1 VAASFGEPMTGSILY
16 LSVNPFETRVAMLEN
31 SRLVSYR
38 AERHRTSSVVGNLY
52 KGRVNRVLPGM
63 QAAFVDIGLAR
74 NAFLYVREAGGILDD
89 FTDIFLAENSDE
101 LQPDPSNS
109 DISDLL
115 RQGQEILVQ
124 VVKDPLGTKGA
135 RLTTHI
141 SLPGRFLVYLPNVR
155 HHGVSRRITDED
167 ERNRLRELVQ
177 DFDAP
182 GGWIVRTAGEDQG
195 PEELEADRDYLLRM
209 WERVQGLAEPARAP
223 TLIHREL
230 STVLRA
236 IRDLFTHAVSEVWI
250 DDEESFEEVLEFL
263 QQSDPNLVP
272 RIKLFRQTTDL
283 MNSFG
288 IDRELEKVLR
298 PKVWLKSGG
307 YLVINQTEALVTIDV
322 NTGKYV
328 GSQTLEDTVFALNR
342 EAAVE
347 IVRQLRL
354 RDLGGI
360 IVIDF
365 IDMED
370 LDHRRSVFDTL
381 AEELTT
387 DPARTQLLP
396 MSDIGLVQL
405 TRKRT
410 RPSLERT
417 LSRECPYCHGSG
429 RIKALPTVCLE
440 IRRELLAAA
449 AGDYGQQ
456 VSLVVHPAV
465 SHYLQG
471 PFRELMRELE
481 EMHGLQI
488 ILRENPLFHEE
499 QYEISE

>member
-1 VAASFGEPMTGSILY
+1 MSNVLF
-16 LSVNPFETRVAMLEN
+16 LSVNPFETRVAVFEN

-38 AERHRTSSVVGNLY
+38 AERHRMSSVVGNLY

-63 QAAFVDIGLAR
+63 QAAFVDIGLHR

-89 FTDIFLAENSDE
+89 FTDIFLAEDE
-101 LQPDPSNS
+101 ASLQPDASQS

-115 RQGQEILVQ
+115 RQGQEALVQ

-135 RLTTHI
+135 RLTTHV

-155 HHGVSRRITDED
+155 QIGISRRITDVE
-167 ERNRLRELVQ
+167 ERTRLKELVEG
-177 DFDAP
+177 FGDA

-195 PEELEADRDYLLRM
+195 LAELEADRRNLLQF
-209 WERVQGLAEPARAP
+209 WEKIQAQAEGARAP
-223 TLIHREL
+223 SLIHREL
-230 STVLRA
+230 SPVLRSV
-236 IRDLFTHAVSEVWI
+236 RDMFTQNVSEVWI
-250 DDEESFEEVLEFL
+250 DDEESFEEVLDYFE
-263 QQSDPNLVP
+263 QTDPHLVD
-272 RIKLFRQTTDL
+272 RVKLYRQTTDL
-283 MNSFG
+283 MSSFG
-288 IDRELEKVLR
+288 IDRELEKALR

-322 NTGKYV
+322 NTGKFV
-328 GSQTLEDTVFALNR
+328 GLESLEETVFTLNQEATLE
-342 EAAVE
+342 
-347 IVRQLRL
+347 IVHQLRL

-365 IDMED
+365 IDMEEPE
-370 LDHRRSVFDTL
+370 HRNTIYETL
-381 AEELTT
+381 AEELAH

-429 RIKALPTVCLE
+429 RIKALATVCLE
-440 IRRELLAAA
+440 IRRELIAA
-449 AGDYGQQ
+449 AGGDVDQQ
-456 VSLVVHPAV
+456 ISLTVHPAV

-481 EMHGLQI
+481 DTHGLRI
-488 ILRENPLFHEE
+488 ILRENPLLHEE
-499 QYEISE
+499 QFEISV

>member
-1 VAASFGEPMTGSILY
+1 MTSSVLF
-16 LSVNPFETRVAMLEN
+16 LSVNPFETRVALLEN

-38 AERHRTSSVVGNLY
+38 AERHRASSVVGNLY

-89 FTDIFLAENSDE
+89 YTDIFLAEE
-101 LQPDPSNS
+101 AEALQPDISNS

-124 VVKDPLGTKGA
+124 VVKDPIGTKGA
-135 RLTTHI
+135 RLTTHV

-155 HHGVSRRITDED
+155 HYGVSRRITDD
-167 ERNRLRELVQ
+167 RERERLRELVKS
-177 DFDAP
+177 FDAP

-195 PEELEADRDYLLRM
+195 TAELDADRKYLLQT
-209 WERVQGLAEPARAP
+209 WDRVQGIANQARAP
-223 TLIHREL
+223 SLIHREL
-230 STVLRA
+230 SAVLRA
-236 IRDLFTHAVSEVWI
+236 IRDLFTHTVSEVWI

-263 QQSDPNLVP
+263 EQSDPGLVP
-272 RIKLFRQTTDL
+272 RISLFRQATDL

-328 GSQTLEDTVFALNR
+328 GSQSLEDTVFALNL

-365 IDMED
+365 IDMEQPE
-370 LDHRRSVFDTL
+370 HRQLVFDTL
-381 AEELTT
+381 AEELST

-429 RIKALPTVCLE
+429 RIKALTTICLE
-440 IRRELLAAA
+440 IRRELLAVA
-449 AGDYGQQ
+449 AGDFGHQ
-456 VSLVVHPAV
+456 VSLVVHPAI
-465 SHYLQG
+465 SHFLQG

-481 EMHGLQI
+481 ETHGLQI

-499 QYEISE
+499 QFEVSE

>member
-1 VAASFGEPMTGSILY
+1 MSTVLF
-16 LSVNPFETRVAMLEN
+16 LSVNPFETRVALQEN

-52 KGRVNRVLPGM
+52 KGSVTRVLPGM
-63 QAAFVDIGLAR
+63 QAAFVNIGLAR

-89 FTDIFLAENSDE
+89 FTDIFLAEEGVD
-101 LQPDPSNS
+101 LQPDLANS

-124 VVKDPLGTKGA
+124 VVKDPIGTKGA
-135 RLTTHI
+135 RLTTHV
-141 SLPGRFLVYLPNVR
+141 SLPGRLLVYLPNVR
-155 HHGVSRRITDED
+155 QLGVSRRITDAD
-167 ERNRLRELVQ
+167 ERARLRKTIEA
-177 DFDAP
+177 FESP

-195 PEELEADRDYLLRM
+195 VTELEADRDYLLLL
-209 WERVQGLAEPARAP
+209 WERVQSANDQARAP
-223 TLIHREL
+223 SLVHREL
-230 STVLRA
+230 SAVLRA
-236 IRDLFTHAVSEVWI
+236 VRDLFTNAISEVWI
-250 DDEESFEEVLEFL
+250 DDEESFQEALDFLE
-263 QQSDPNLVP
+263 QSDPSLVS
-272 RIKLFRQTTDL
+272 RVRLYRETTDL
-283 MNSFG
+283 MSSFG
-288 IDRELEKVLR
+288 IDRDLEKALR

-322 NTGKYV
+322 NTGKFV
-328 GSQTLEDTVFALNR
+328 GSLSLEETVFELNL
-342 EAAVE
+342 ESTVE

-370 LDHRRSVFDTL
+370 PEHRQKVYDTL
-381 AEELTT
+381 AEELAS

-429 RIKALPTVCLE
+429 RIKALTTVCLE
-440 IRRELLAAA
+440 IRREVLAVA
-449 AGDYGQQ
+449 AGDIGRQL
-456 VSLVVHPAV
+456 SLTVHPAI

-481 EMHGLQI
+481 EIHGLPI
-488 ILRENPLFHEE
+488 ILSENPLFHQE
-499 QYEISE
+499 QFEISE

>member
-1 VAASFGEPMTGSILY
+1 MTGAVLY
-16 LSVNPFETRVAMLEN
+16 LSVNPFETRIALREN

-89 FTDIFLAENSDE
+89 FTDLFLADE
-101 LQPDPSNS
+101 ADSLQPDPSSS

-115 RQGQEILVQ
+115 RQGQEILSQ
-124 VVKDPLGTKGA
+124 VVKDPIGTKGA
-135 RLTTHI
+135 RLTTHV

-155 HHGVSRRITDED
+155 HHGVSRRITDDD
-167 ERNRLRELVQ
+167 ERTRLREIVES
-177 DFDAP
+177 FDVP

-195 PEELEADRDYLLRM
+195 QAELEADRDFLLQM
-209 WERVQGLAEPARAP
+209 WDRVQGLANQARAP
-223 TLIHREL
+223 SLIHREL
-230 STVLRA
+230 SAVLRA
-236 IRDLFTHAVSEVWI
+236 VRDLFTNAISEVWI
-250 DDEESFEEVLEFL
+250 DDEESFQEVLDFL
-263 QQSDPNLVP
+263 DQSDPSLVP
-272 RIKLFRQTTDL
+272 RVKLFRQATDL
-283 MNSFG
+283 MSSFG

-307 YLVINQTEALVTIDV
+307 HLVINQTEALVTIDV
-322 NTGKYV
+322 NTGKFV
-328 GSQTLEDTVFALNR
+328 GTQTLEDTVFALNL
-342 EAAVE
+342 EAAAE

-370 LDHRRSVFDTL
+370 PEHRRRVYDRLS
-381 AEELTT
+381 EELAS

-429 RIKALPTVCLE
+429 HIKALPTICLE
-440 IRRELLAAA
+440 IRRELLAVA
-449 AGDYGQQ
+449 AGDLGQQ
-456 VSLVVHPAV
+456 VSLVVHPTV
-465 SHYLQG
+465 SQYLQG
-471 PFRELMRELE
+471 PFRELLRELE
-481 EMHGLQI
+481 ETHGLQV

-499 QYEISE
+499 QFEISE

>member
-1 VAASFGEPMTGSILY
+1 MSTVLF
-16 LSVNPFETRVAMLEN
+16 LSVNPFETRVAVVES

-63 QAAFVDIGLAR
+63 QAAFVDIGLPR

-89 FTDIFLAENSDE
+89 FTDIFLAEENPSE
-101 LQPDPSNS
+101 QPDASNS

-115 RQGQEILVQ
+115 RQGQEVLVQ

-155 HHGVSRRITDED
+155 QIGISRRITDDD
-167 ERNRLRELVQ
+167 ERTRLKEMVESFE
-177 DFDAP
+177 DP
-182 GGWIVRTAGEDQG
+182 GGWIVRTAGEDKG
-195 PEELEADRDYLLRM
+195 PSELEADRKNLIRF
-209 WERVQGLAEPARAP
+209 WERIQARAEGARAP
-223 TLIHREL
+223 SLIHREL
-230 STVLRA
+230 SPVLRSV
-236 IRDLFTHAVSEVWI
+236 RDMFTREVTEVWI
-250 DDEESFEEVLEFL
+250 DDEESFEEVLDYFE
-263 QQSDPNLVP
+263 QTDPLLVD
-272 RIKLFRQTTDL
+272 RVKLHRQATDL
-283 MNSFG
+283 MSSFG
-288 IDRELEKVLR
+288 VDRELEKALR

-322 NTGKYV
+322 NTGKFV
-328 GSQTLEDTVFALNR
+328 GLESLEETVFTLNL
-342 EAAVE
+342 EAALE
-347 IVRQLRL
+347 IARQLRL

-365 IDMED
+365 IDMEKAE
-370 LDHRRSVFDTL
+370 HRTTIYETL
-381 AEELTT
+381 ADELSR

-429 RIKALPTVCLE
+429 RIKALQTVCLE
-440 IRRELLAAA
+440 IRREILAS
-449 AGDYGQQ
+449 AGDDVDQQ
-456 VSLVVHPAV
+456 FSLTVHPAV

-471 PFRELMRELE
+471 PFRDLMRELE
-481 EMHGLQI
+481 DIHGLHV
-488 ILRENPLFHEE
+488 ILCENPLLHEE
-499 QYEISE
+499 QFEISG

>member
-1 VAASFGEPMTGSILY
+1 MSTVLF
-16 LSVNPFETRVAMLEN
+16 LSVNPFETRVAVLEN

-38 AERHRTSSVVGNLY
+38 AERHRTSSVVGNIY
-52 KGRVNRVLPGM
+52 KGRVTRVLPGM
-63 QAAFVDIGLAR
+63 QAAFVDVGLHR

-89 FTDIFLAENSDE
+89 FTDIFLAEDRDA
-101 LQPDPSNS
+101 LQHDPSNS

-115 RQGQEILVQ
+115 RQGQEALVQ

-155 HHGVSRRITDED
+155 EVGVSRRITDAD
-167 ERNRLRELVQ
+167 ERARLKELVEAFG
-177 DFDAP
+177 DP
-182 GGWIVRTAGEDQG
+182 GGWIVRTAGEDQAL
-195 PEELEADRDYLLRM
+195 PELQADRRNLLQL
-209 WERVQGLAEPARAP
+209 WERVQAQAESARAP
-223 TLIHREL
+223 SLVHREL
-230 STVLRA
+230 SPVLRSV
-236 IRDLFTHAVSEVWI
+236 RDMFTQAVSEVWI
-250 DDEESFEEVLEFL
+250 DEEESFEEVLGYFE
-263 QQSDPNLVP
+263 QTDPRLVD
-272 RIKLFRQTTDL
+272 RVKLYRQATDL
-283 MNSFG
+283 MSSFG

-322 NTGKYV
+322 NTGKFV
-328 GSQTLEDTVFALNR
+328 GLQSLEETVFTLNL

-365 IDMED
+365 IDMEQPE
-370 LDHRRSVFDTL
+370 HRNTIYETL
-381 AEELTT
+381 AEELSR

-417 LSRECPYCHGSG
+417 LSRECPYCQGSG
-429 RIKALPTVCLE
+429 RIKALTTVCLE
-440 IRRELLAAA
+440 IRRELLAAV
-449 AGDYGQQ
+449 GSDLGRQI
-456 VSLVVHPAV
+456 SLTVHPAV

-471 PFRELMRELE
+471 PFRDLMRELE
-481 EMHGLQI
+481 DVHGLQV
-488 ILRENPLFHEE
+488 ILCENPLLHEE
-499 QYEISE
+499 QFEITV

>member
-1 VAASFGEPMTGSILY
+1 MTGSILY
-16 LSVNPFETRVAMLEN
+16 LSVNPFETRVALLEN

-38 AERHRTSSVVGNLY
+38 AERHRASSVVGNLY

-63 QAAFVDIGLAR
+63 QAAFVDVGLNR
-74 NAFLYVREAGGILDD
+74 NAFLYVREAGGVLDD
-89 FTDIFLAENSDE
+89 FTDIFLVEEGEA
-101 LQPDPSNS
+101 LQPDVSDS

-115 RQGQEILVQ
+115 RQGQEILAQ
-124 VVKDPLGTKGA
+124 VVKDPIGTKGA

-155 HHGVSRRITDED
+155 HHGVSRRITDD
-167 ERNRLRELVQ
+167 EERTRLRELVES
-177 DFDAP
+177 FEGP

-195 PEELEADRDYLLRM
+195 PAELEADRNYLLQM
-209 WERVQGLAEPARAP
+209 WVRVQNMADRARAP
-223 TLIHREL
+223 SLIHPEL
-230 STVLRA
+230 SAILRA
-236 IRDLFTHAVSEVWI
+236 VRDLFTHSISEVWI
-250 DDEESFEEVLEFL
+250 DDEESFQEVLDFL
-263 QQSDPNLVP
+263 EQSDPSLVP
-272 RIKLFRQTTDL
+272 RVKLFRQATDL
-283 MNSFG
+283 MSSFG
-288 IDRELEKVLR
+288 IDRELEKILR

-328 GSQTLEDTVFALNR
+328 GTQTLEDTVFALNL

-347 IVRQLRL
+347 IGRQLRL

-365 IDMED
+365 IDMEEPE
-370 LDHRRSVFDTL
+370 HRQLVYDTL
-381 AEELTT
+381 AEELAG

-440 IRRELLAAA
+440 IRRELLAVA
-449 AGDYGQQ
+449 AGDVGQQ
-456 VSLVVHPAV
+456 ISLVVHPAV

-481 EMHGLQI
+481 ETHGLQI

>member
-1 VAASFGEPMTGSILY
+1 MGIVLF
-16 LSVNPFETRVAMLEN
+16 LSVNPFETRVALHEN

-38 AERHRTSSVVGNLY
+38 AERHRSSSVVGNLY
-52 KGRVNRVLPGM
+52 KGRVTRVLPGM
-63 QAAFVDIGLAR
+63 QAAFVDIGLHR

-89 FTDIFLAENSDE
+89 FTDIFLAEESDSIH
-101 LQPDPSNS
+101 PDSSNS

-115 RQGQEILVQ
+115 REGQEALVQ

-135 RLTTHI
+135 RLTTHV

-155 HHGVSRRITDED
+155 QVGVSRRITDPE
-167 ERNRLRELVQ
+167 ERNRLKELVES
-177 DFDAP
+177 FDVP

-195 PEELEADRDYLLRM
+195 RHELESDRDYLLHLWDRIQTQN
-209 WERVQGLAEPARAP
+209 EVARAP
-223 TLIHREL
+223 SLIHREL
-230 STVLRA
+230 SPVLRSV
-236 IRDLFTHAVSEVWI
+236 RDMFTQAVSEVWI
-250 DDEESFEEVLEFL
+250 DDEESFEEVLDFL
-263 QQSDPNLVP
+263 EQTDAHLVD
-272 RIKLFRQTTDL
+272 RVKLYRQATDL
-283 MNSFG
+283 MSSFG
-288 IDRELEKVLR
+288 IDRELEKVLK

-322 NTGKYV
+322 NTGKFV
-328 GSQTLEDTVFALNR
+328 GLQSLEETVFALNL
-342 EAAVE
+342 EATAE

-365 IDMED
+365 IDMERPE
-370 LDHRRSVFDTL
+370 HRSMVYDTL
-381 AEELTT
+381 AEELAN

-396 MSDIGLVQL
+396 MSEIGLVQL

-440 IRRELLAAA
+440 IRRELLAVGGADL
-449 AGDYGQQ
+449 GRQ
-456 VSLVVHPAV
+456 VSLTVHPAV

-471 PFRELMRELE
+471 PFRDLMREIE
-481 EMHGLQI
+481 DVHGLHV
-488 ILRENPLFHEE
+488 ILCENPLFHEE
-499 QYEISE
+499 QFEISD

>member
-1 VAASFGEPMTGSILY
+1 MNNSVLC
-16 LSVNPFETRVAMLEN
+16 LSVNPFETRIAMLEN

-38 AERHRTSSVVGNLY
+38 AERHRASSVVGNLY
-52 KGRVNRVLPGM
+52 KGKVSRVLPGM

-89 FTDIFLAENSDE
+89 FTDIFLAEE
-101 LQPDPSNS
+101 GETLQPNMSNS

-124 VVKDPLGTKGA
+124 VVKDPIGTKGA
-135 RLTTHI
+135 RLTTHV

-155 HHGVSRRITDED
+155 HQGVSRRITDD
-167 ERNRLRELVQ
+167 EERSRLRGIVES
-177 DFDAP
+177 FEAP

-195 PEELEADRDYLLRM
+195 PAELDADRNYLLQM
-209 WERVQGLAEPARAP
+209 WDRIQGIANNARAP
-223 TLIHREL
+223 SLIHREL
-230 STVLRA
+230 SAVLRA
-236 IRDLFTHAVSEVWI
+236 IRDLFTHSISEVWI
-250 DDEESFEEVLEFL
+250 DDEESFEEILDFLE
-263 QQSDPNLVP
+263 QSGPSLVH
-272 RIKLFRQTTDL
+272 RVKLFRKKTDL

-307 YLVINQTEALVTIDV
+307 YLVINQTEALVTIDI

-328 GSQTLEDTVFALNR
+328 GTQTLEDTVFALNL

-370 LDHRRSVFDTL
+370 PQHRQLVFDAL
-381 AEELTT
+381 AEELSN

-417 LSRECPYCHGSG
+417 LIRECPYCHGSG

-440 IRRELLAAA
+440 IRRELLTVAVP
-449 AGDYGQQ
+449 DIGQQ

-471 PFRELMRELE
+471 PFRDLIRELE
-481 EMHGLQI
+481 ETHGLQI

-499 QYEISE
+499 QFEISE

>member
-1 VAASFGEPMTGSILY
+1 MGSMLC
-16 LSVNPFETRVAMLEN
+16 LSVNPFETRIAMLEN

-38 AERHRTSSVVGNLY
+38 TERHRATSVVGNLY
-52 KGRVNRVLPGM
+52 KGRVTRVLPGM
-63 QAAFVDIGLAR
+63 QAAFVDVGLDR

-89 FTDIFLAENSDE
+89 FTDIFLDDE
-101 LQPDPSNS
+101 REDLRLDPSTS

-124 VVKDPLGTKGA
+124 VVKDPIGTKGA

-155 HHGVSRRITDED
+155 HHGVSRRITDEE
-167 ERNRLRELVQ
+167 ERTRLRELVEE
-177 DFDAP
+177 FTDA

-195 PEELEADRDYLLRM
+195 RNELEADRDYLLQM
-209 WERVQGLAEPARAP
+209 WERVQKAADSARAP

-230 STVLRA
+230 SAVLRA
-236 IRDLFTHAVSEVWI
+236 TRDLFTHAISEVWI
-250 DDEESFEEVLEFL
+250 DDEESFQEVLDFL
-263 QQSDPNLVP
+263 EQSDPSLVP
-272 RIKLFRQTTDL
+272 RVQLFRQATDL
-283 MNSFG
+283 MSAFG
-288 IDRELEKVLR
+288 VDRELEKALR
-298 PKVWLKSGG
+298 PKVWLRSGG

-328 GSQTLEDTVFALNR
+328 GSQTLEDTVFALNL

-370 LDHRRSVFDTL
+370 PEHRHLVYNTL
-381 AEELTT
+381 AEEIAG

-440 IRRELLAAA
+440 IRRELLAVA
-449 AGDYGQQ
+449 AGNLGHQ

-471 PFRELMRELE
+471 PFRDLMRELE
-481 EMHGLQI
+481 ETHGVQV

-499 QYEISE
+499 QFEISE

>member
-1 VAASFGEPMTGSILY
+1 
-16 LSVNPFETRVAMLEN
+16 MLEN

-63 QAAFVDIGLAR
+63 QAAFVDVGLAR

-89 FTDIFLAENSDE
+89 FTDIFLAEDGE
-101 LQPDPSNS
+101 TLQPDASAS

-124 VVKDPLGTKGA
+124 VVKDPIGTKGA
-135 RLTTHI
+135 RLTTHV
-141 SLPGRFLVYLPNVR
+141 SLPGRFLVYLPNVS
-155 HHGVSRRITDED
+155 HHGVSRRITDD
-167 ERNRLRELVQ
+167 EERSRLREIVEN
-177 DFDAP
+177 FDGP

-195 PEELEADRDYLLRM
+195 QIELEADRDYLLHM
-209 WERVQGLAEPARAP
+209 WSHIQNIADTARAP
-223 TLIHREL
+223 SLIHREL
-230 STVLRA
+230 SAVLRA
-236 IRDLFTHAVSEVWI
+236 IRDLFTHAITEVWV
-250 DDEESFEEVLEFL
+250 DDEESFQEVLDFL
-263 QQSDPNLVP
+263 EQSDPSLVP
-272 RIKLFRQTTDL
+272 RVKLYRQTTDL
-283 MNSFG
+283 MSSFG

-328 GSQTLEDTVFALNR
+328 GTQTLEDTVFALNL
-342 EAAVE
+342 EAAIE
-347 IVRQLRL
+347 IGRQLRL

-370 LDHRRSVFDTL
+370 PEHRALVYDKL
-381 AEELTT
+381 AEELAS

-440 IRRELLAAA
+440 IRRELLAFA
-449 AGDYGQQ
+449 AGDVGQQ

-465 SHYLQG
+465 SQ
-471 PFRELMRELE
+471 
-481 EMHGLQI
+481 
-488 ILRENPLFHEE
+488 
-499 QYEISE
+499 

>member
-1 VAASFGEPMTGSILY
+1 MKRSVLF
-16 LSVNPFETRVAMLEN
+16 LSVNPFETRVAMLES

-38 AERHRTSSVVGNLY
+38 AERHRASSVVGNLY

-63 QAAFVDIGLAR
+63 QAAFVDVGLER

-89 FTDIFLAENSDE
+89 FTDIFLAEERDA
-101 LQPDPSNS
+101 LQPDLSGS

-115 RQGQEILVQ
+115 RQGQEVVVQ
-124 VVKDPLGTKGA
+124 VVKDPIGTKGA
-135 RLTTHI
+135 RLSTHL
-141 SLPGRFLVYLPNVR
+141 SLPGRFLVYLPSVR
-155 HHGVSRRITDED
+155 QLGVSRRITDD
-167 ERNRLRELVQ
+167 EERERLKGVVGG
-177 DFDAP
+177 FDAP
-182 GGWIVRTAGEDQG
+182 GGWIVRTAGEGQKT
-195 PEELEADRDYLLRM
+195 PELAADRDYLLQL
-209 WERVQGLAEPARAP
+209 WDRVQAVADKARAP
-223 TLIHREL
+223 CLIHREL
-230 STVLRA
+230 SVVLRSV
-236 IRDLFTHAVSEVWI
+236 RDLFTPAIAEVWI
-250 DDEESFEEVLEFL
+250 DDEESFQEVLDFL
-263 QQSDPNLVP
+263 EQSDPTLAP
-272 RIKLFRQTTDL
+272 RVKLFRQTTDL
-283 MNSFG
+283 MSSFG
-288 IDRELEKVLR
+288 IDRELEKALR

-328 GSQTLEDTVFALNR
+328 GSQSLEETVFALNI
-342 EAAVE
+342 EAVVE

-370 LDHRRSVFDTL
+370 LEHRQSVYDTL
-381 AEELTT
+381 AQELAG
-387 DPARTQLLP
+387 DPARTQILP

-440 IRRELLAAA
+440 IRRDLLAAA
-449 AGDYGQQ
+449 ASGVGEHM
-456 VSLVVHPAV
+456 SLVVHPAV
-465 SHYLQG
+465 SQYLQG
-471 PFRELMRELE
+471 PFRELLRELE
-481 EMHGLQI
+481 EIHGIEI
-488 ILRENPLFHEE
+488 ILRENPLLHEE
-499 QYEISE
+499 QFEISL